1 MGGTPIPHLH
11 SYDEGS
17 EATNDRVRAVPA
29 PFTDNL
35 FNQMSSGIQAWMD
48 WYHKTALVVLFE
60 QSGAAEPGRP
70 FAVQAPFGKTLESGF
85 EPFLSP
91 PRGILSRS
99 RWGKPI

>member
-70 FAVQAPFGKTLESGF
+70 FGIRP
-85 EPFLSP
+85 PFLAGTSKLVGVSLKFLL
-91 PRGILSRS
+91 RRECRS
-99 RWGKPI
+99 

>member
-70 FAVQAPFGKTLESGF
+70 FAVQATFWQDTRIQIRAVSKPPTGYS
-85 EPFLSP
+85 EPV
-91 PRGILSRS
+91 
-99 RWGKPI
+99 